1 MPMQHG
7 LVQAP
12 RRRGPS
18 PEAAGTVVHGLFEKH
33 GRCVYT
39 LCRHLLRDPHEAED
53 AAQQTF
59 LSAHRSILG
68 GTAPRDPAGWLAAI
82 ARNECRGRIHARMAE
97 PLPLAVA
104 EGAGEAVEDVARRR
118 AEARELYQAITEL
131 PDPQREAVVLREICG
146 LSYDEMSERSGL
158 PVSAVKSVL
167 FRARQRLR
175 SRLSS
180 VRAVA
185 SAGSIALAVRDS
197 VFQSLTGYGSGEAA
211 GTVVKLVSL
220 PVAAKLAAAT
230 ASVAIVGTLGSGSA
244 PRPADTAASAN
255 REPAA
260 GTAREARA
268 RTKPAA
274 SVVILAAVTSAEVA
288 DRRPGSGHASASH
301 RAVVRSGVAGPAPQ
315 ATDPSGR
322 RQASGGSAAQDETSR
337 SYDDRETSW
346 RYDSC
351 RTRDRSGWRGS
362 WSWDER
368 WSRCL
373 GGDDDEPAS
382 NPEPTKPTWD
392 GELPAWAPEAPEV
405 PQVPESPASPEAP
418 AEPPTTP
425 EAPSTPVDQGD
436 GSVVDTSAPAEPDA
450 PANPVDPEIP

>member
-12 RRRGPS
+12 RSRGPS
-18 PEAAGTVVHGLFEKH
+18 PEAAGTVVHGLFEEH

-39 LCRHLLRDPHEAED
+39 LCRHLLRDPVEAED

-97 PLPLAVA
+97 PLSLAMTERV
-104 EGAGEAVEDVARRR
+104 GEAVEDVARRR
-118 AEARELYQAITEL
+118 ADVRELYDAITEL

-158 PVSAVKSVL
+158 PVSSVKSVL
-167 FRARQRLR
+167 FRARQSLR

-197 VFQSLTGYGSGEAA
+197 LFQALTGYGSGEAA

-230 ASVAIVGTLGSGSA
+230 ASVAIVGTLGAGSA
-244 PRPADTAASAN
+244 PRSADTAASAK
-255 REPAA
+255 RQPSAA
-260 GTAREARA
+260 TAREARPAPKRVETVAVLAAAHSSANAAA
-268 RTKPAA
+268 RTA
-274 SVVILAAVTSAEVA
+274 SS
-288 DRRPGSGHASASH
+288 DHASKSTGGLGTQVAR
-301 RAVVRSGVAGPAPQ
+301 RAPVVS
-315 ATDPSGR
+315 DPSARPQVGE
-322 RQASGGSAAQDETSR
+322 GPEAQDEFSR
-337 SYDDRETSW
+337 THDYREPSW
-346 RYDSC
+346 RHDRC
-351 RTRDRSGWRGS
+351 RERERSSWRGS
-362 WSWDER
+362 WSWDDR
-368 WSRCL
+368 YRSGRCHRH
-373 GGDDDEPAS
+373 GDDQPAPPESDEEPGYGEDDGGLPSWMPEIPEGPDAS
-382 NPEPTKPTWD
+382 P
-392 GELPAWAPEAPEV
+392 ELPAE
-405 PQVPESPASPEAP
+405 QPA
-418 AEPPTTP
+418 TP
-425 EAPSTPVDQGD
+425 EAPSEPPAGQDDASAGD
-436 GSVVDTSAPAEPDA
+436 AGAPAEPGTSID
-450 PANPVDPEIP
+450 PAIP

>member
-1 MPMQHG
+1 
-7 LVQAP
+7 
-12 RRRGPS
+12 
-18 PEAAGTVVHGLFEKH
+18 VHGLFEEH

-97 PLPLAVA
+97 PLPLAVT
-104 EGAGEAVEDVARRR
+104 EGVGEAVEDVARRR

-197 VFQSLTGYGSGEAA
+197 IFQALAGCGSGEAA

-230 ASVAIVGTLGSGSA
+230 ASVAIVGTLGAGSA
-244 PRPADTAASAN
+244 PRSADTTPSAK
-255 REPAA
+255 RQPAA
-260 GTAREARA
+260 AATGREARS
-268 RTKPAA
+268 RPKPADDVA
-274 SVVILAAVTSAEVA
+274 VLAAV
-288 DRRPGSGHASASH
+288 HASASAAEN
-301 RAVVRSGVAGPAPQ
+301 RTASRRGSTAKRSVRSSTVSQRPGGVVTDASARQQAGETPQ
-315 ATDPSGR
+315 AI
-322 RQASGGSAAQDETSR
+322 
-337 SYDDRETSW
+337 SYDRSAYDAHEPSW
-346 RYDSC
+346 RHDRC
-351 RTRDRSGWRGS
+351 RERDRSSLRGS
-362 WSWDER
+362 RWSWDG
-368 WSRCL
+368 WGRCHRDEGDL
-373 GGDDDEPAS
+373 PTMPAPNQPTAGGDD
-382 NPEPTKPTWD
+382 
-392 GELPAWAPEAPEV
+392 GGLPPWVSEAPEAPAS
-405 PQVPESPASPEAP
+405 PQVPASPPVP
-418 AEPPTTP
+418 AEQPTTP
-425 EAPSTPVDQGD
+425 EAPATPPADGND
-436 GSVVDTSAPAEPDA
+436 GSAGDTSAPAEP
-450 PANPVDPEIP
+450 ANPVDPAIP

>member
-12 RRRGPS
+12 HPRGPS
-18 PEAAGTVVHGLFEKH
+18 PEAAGTVVHGLFEEH

-39 LCRHLLRDPHEAED
+39 LCRHLLRDPVEAED

-97 PLPLAVA
+97 PLPLAVT
-104 EGAGEAVEDVARRR
+104 EGVGEAVEDVARRR
-118 AEARELYQAITEL
+118 ADVRELYDAITEL

-158 PVSAVKSVL
+158 PVSSVKSIL
-167 FRARQRLR
+167 FRARQSLR

-197 VFQSLTGYGSGEAA
+197 IFQALTGYGSGEAA

-230 ASVAIVGTLGSGSA
+230 ASVAIVGTLGAGSA
-244 PRPADTAASAN
+244 PRSADTAASAK
-255 REPAA
+255 RQPSVA
-260 GTAREARA
+260 TAREARPAPTRVETVAVLAAAHSSANAAA
-268 RTKPAA
+268 RT
-274 SVVILAAVTSAEVA
+274 T
-288 DRRPGSGHASASH
+288 SGHASKSMGAL
-301 RAVVRSGVAGPAPQ
+301 RTQVARPAPVV
-315 ATDPSGR
+315 TDPSARPQVG
-322 RQASGGSAAQDETSR
+322 ADAEAQDEFWRTH
-337 SYDDRETSW
+337 DDREPSW
-346 RYDSC
+346 RHDRC
-351 RTRDRSGWRGS
+351 RERDRSSWRGS
-362 WSWDER
+362 WSWDDRAR
-368 WSRCL
+368 WGRCHRD
-373 GGDDDEPAS
+373 GDDQPAPSEPDQGPGYGEDDGGLPPWV
-382 NPEPTKPTWD
+382 PET
-392 GELPAWAPEAPEV
+392 
-405 PQVPESPASPEAP
+405 PESPVAIPEAP
-418 AEPPTTP
+418 AEQPATP
-425 EAPSTPVDQGD
+425 EAPSDPPAGQDDAAAGVAG
-436 GSVVDTSAPAEPDA
+436 APAEPA
-450 PANPVDPEIP
+450 ASVDPAIP

>member
-1 MPMQHG
+1 
-7 LVQAP
+7 
-12 RRRGPS
+12 
-18 PEAAGTVVHGLFEKH
+18 VHGLFEEH

-97 PLPLAVA
+97 PLPLAVT
-104 EGAGEAVEDVARRR
+104 EGVGEAVEDVARRR

-158 PVSAVKSVL
+158 PVSAVKSML

-197 VFQSLTGYGSGEAA
+197 IFQALTGYGSGEAA

-230 ASVAIVGTLGSGSA
+230 ASVAIVGTLGAGSA
-244 PRPADTAASAN
+244 PRSADTAASAK
-255 REPAA
+255 RQPAA
-260 GTAREARA
+260 AATAREARS
-268 RTKPAA
+268 RPKPAEDA
-274 SVVILAAVTSAEVA
+274 AVLAAVY
-288 DRRPGSGHASASH
+288 ASASAAENRTASGH
-301 RAVVRSGVAGPAPQ
+301 GSTSKRSVRSAVSLRPGPVV
-315 ATDPSGR
+315 TDPSAR
-322 RQASGGSAAQDETSR
+322 PQAGETPQEINHGGSA
-337 SYDDRETSW
+337 YDDHEPSW
-346 RYDSC
+346 RHDRC
-351 RTRDRSGWRGS
+351 RERDRSSWRGS
-362 WSWDER
+362 RWSWDGWGR
-368 WSRCL
+368 WGRCHRDEGDQPTMPAPDQPTAGEDD
-373 GGDDDEPAS
+373 GGLPPWV
-382 NPEPTKPTWD
+382 PE
-392 GELPAWAPEAPEV
+392 APEAPAGPAQDPPVETPAGSEGPVAPPADQSAEPV
-405 PQVPESPASPEAP
+405 PADSSDSAAP
-418 AEPPTTP
+418 AD
-425 EAPSTPVDQGD
+425 A
-436 GSVVDTSAPAEPDA
+436 SAP
-450 PANPVDPEIP
+450 

>member
-1 MPMQHG
+1 MQHG
-7 LVQAP
+7 LAQAP
-12 RRRGPS
+12 RPRGPS
-18 PEAAGTVVHGLFEKH
+18 PEAAGTVVHGLFEEH

-97 PLPLAVA
+97 PLPLAVT
-104 EGAGEAVEDVARRR
+104 EGVGEAVEDVARRR

-197 VFQSLTGYGSGEAA
+197 IFQALTGYGSGEAA

-230 ASVAIVGTLGSGSA
+230 ASVAIVGTLGAGSA
-244 PRPADTAASAN
+244 PRSADTAASAK

-260 GTAREARA
+260 AASSREARS
-268 RTKPAA
+268 RPKPADDVA
-274 SVVILAAVTSAEVA
+274 VLAAV
-288 DRRPGSGHASASH
+288 HASASAAENRTASGH
-301 RAVVRSGVAGPAPQ
+301 GSMSKRSVRSAVSQRPGPVV
-315 ATDPSGR
+315 TDPSARPQVGETPR
-322 RQASGGSAAQDETSR
+322 EINDARSA
-337 SYDDRETSW
+337 YDDREPSW
-346 RYDSC
+346 RHDRC
-351 RTRDRSGWRGS
+351 REWDRGSWRGS
-362 WSWDER
+362 RWSWDGWGR
-368 WSRCL
+368 WGRCHRDEGDQPTMPTL
-373 GGDDDEPAS
+373 DQPTAGEDDGGLPPWV
-382 NPEPTKPTWD
+382 PE
-392 GELPAWAPEAPEV
+392 APEAPAS
-405 PQVPESPASPEAP
+405 PQVP
-418 AEPPTTP
+418 AEQPTTP
-425 EAPSTPVDQGD
+425 EAPATPSADGNE
-436 GSVVDTSAPAEPDA
+436 GSVGDTSAPAEPA
-450 PANPVDPEIP
+450 SPVDPAIP

>member
-1 MPMQHG
+1 
-7 LVQAP
+7 
-12 RRRGPS
+12 
-18 PEAAGTVVHGLFEKH
+18 VHGLFEEH

-39 LCRHLLRDPHEAED
+39 LCRHLLRDPLEAED

-82 ARNECRGRIHARMAE
+82 ARNECRGRVHARMAE
-97 PLPLAVA
+97 PLPLAVT
-104 EGAGEAVEDVARRR
+104 EGVGEAVEDVARRR

-158 PVSAVKSVL
+158 PVSAVKSML

-185 SAGSIALAVRDS
+185 SAGSVALAVRDS
-197 VFQSLTGYGSGEAA
+197 IFQALTGYGSGEAA

-244 PRPADTAASAN
+244 TRPADTAASAK

-260 GTAREARA
+260 VTTREARA
-268 RTKPAA
+268 RPKPAA
-274 SVVILAAVTSAEVA
+274 NVAVLAAVNASAEIA
-288 DRRPGSGHASASH
+288 EHRKGSGHAWTSA
-301 RAVVRSGVAGPAPQ
+301 RAVVRSHVARPAPGV
-315 ATDPSGR
+315 TDASGR
-322 RQASGGSAAQDETSR
+322 HQGEGQETQDGVWR
-337 SYDDRETSW
+337 SHDDREASW
-346 RYDSC
+346 R
-351 RTRDRSGWRGS
+351 RDRCREADRSSWRGS
-362 WSWDER
+362 RSWDDRDR
-368 WSRCL
+368 WDPCHRE
-373 GGDDDEPAS
+373 DDDLPAS
-382 NPEPTKPTWD
+382 NPEPD
-392 GELPAWAPEAPEV
+392 QPAWAAGDDGGLPPWVPEV
-405 PQVPESPASPEAP
+405 PEGPASPAVP
-418 AEPPTTP
+418 AEQPTTP
-425 EAPSTPVDQGD
+425 EAPSTPPVDQD
-436 GSVVDTSAPAEPDA
+436 NGSAGDTSAPAEPVS
-450 PANPVDPEIP
+450 PVDPASP